1 MLIVD
6 IVSLDICD
14 EDQEKR
20 DYTRSISKRNTTR
33 FRLVQALLKSNSH
46 TSSIA
51 VLCYGKIGCP
61 GCVADWYLYN

>member
-14 EDQEKR
+14 EDRKKR
-20 DYTRSISKRNTTR
+20 DYTRSISNRNTMR
-33 FRLVQALLKSNSH
+33 FRLVQALLKSNSP

-51 VLCYGKIGCP
+51 VLCYGKNWLPRMCCGLLLI
-61 GCVADWYLYN
+61 